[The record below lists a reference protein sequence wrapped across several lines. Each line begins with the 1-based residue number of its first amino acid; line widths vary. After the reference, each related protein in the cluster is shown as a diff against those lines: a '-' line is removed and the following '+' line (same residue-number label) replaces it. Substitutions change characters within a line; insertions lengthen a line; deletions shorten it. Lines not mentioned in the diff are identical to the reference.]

1 MIPYFENNPVQRSAE
16 NKVYLVSCI
25 LFNKLFNVDN
35 KLCLIL
41 LLLLLLLNVIAFAIS

>member
-16 NKVYLVSCI
+16 NNLVSCI
-25 LFNKLFNVDN
+25 LFNKLFNVDIY

-41 LLLLLLLNVIAFAIS
+41 LLLLLLLNVIAFANS